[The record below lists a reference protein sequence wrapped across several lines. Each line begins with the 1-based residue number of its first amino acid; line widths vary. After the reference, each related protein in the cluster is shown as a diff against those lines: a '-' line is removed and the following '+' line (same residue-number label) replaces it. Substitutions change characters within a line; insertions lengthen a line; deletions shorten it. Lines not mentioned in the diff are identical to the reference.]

1 MAEQPSTRREMLK
14 KALYVSPAIL
24 TLMARPSF
32 ASAGSED
39 KWDGHYRHDWHD
51 RHDRHARW
59 HRRRFED

>member
-14 KALYVSPAIL
+14 KALYVPPAIL

-39 KWDGHYRHDWHD
+39 KWDRHNRQD
-51 RHDRHARW
+51 RHDGHARW